1 MLRGVLAEE
10 KGLILHPFQQTMQI
24 TYYGHSCFQVVVGGK
39 RILFDPF
46 ISGNPLA
53 QHISIEEVEAD
64 YILISHAHDDHTRD
78 ALAIARRTGAQ
89 IVGIWEIYSWALR
102 NGIDHAHPMNI
113 GGSWTFDFGT
123 VKMTAA
129 VHSSSFADGSYGG
142 SPAGFY
148 IETPEG
154 NLYYAGDT
162 ALFNGMKMLG
172 KYHNVDLA
180 FLPIGNNFTMGVD
193 DALIASRFIK
203 CDQIIGMHFDTFGFI
218 TIDHAQAIEKFKER
232 DRSLRLM
239 EIGQTIQWT
248 KS

>member
-1 MLRGVLAEE
+1 MR
-10 KGLILHPFQQTMQI
+10 I
-24 TYYGHSCFQVVVGGK
+24 TYFGHACFQVEVGGK
-39 RILFDPF
+39 HLLFDPF

-53 QHISIEEVEAD
+53 EGIDIDNIAAD

-78 ALAIARRTGAQ
+78 AIAIAKRTGAT
-89 IVGIWEIYSWALR
+89 IVGISEIYSWALR
-102 NGIDHAHPMNI
+102 NGIEKAHPMNI
-113 GGSWTFDFGT
+113 GGSWKFDFGT
-123 VKMTAA
+123 VKMTDA

-148 IETPEG
+148 IETTEG

-180 FLPIGNNFTMGVD
+180 FLPIGDNFTMGVD

-218 TIDHAQAIEKFKER
+218 QVDHAQAIEKFKQR
-232 DRSLRLM
+232 DRLLTLM
-239 EIGQTIQWT
+239 EIGQTIEWT
-248 KS
+248 K